1 MTADVGLLP
10 IAAAW
15 RARRGIGDC
24 TGPFAEVA
32 TAVGVGG
39 EVTPEGVVAEELD
52 ELAATRALERP
63 VPKLGADHV
72 FKLGAAKHAPLDPS

>member
-15 RARRGIGDC
+15 SARCDVGDC
-24 TGPFAEVA
+24 MGPFAEVA

-39 EVTPEGVVAEELD
+39 EVTPEAVVAEELD
-52 ELAATRALERP
+52 ELTATRALTRP
-63 VPKLGADHV
+63 VP
-72 FKLGAAKHAPLDPS
+72 

>member
-15 RARRGIGDC
+15 RAQRDVGDRM
-24 TGPFAEVA
+24 GPFAEVA

-39 EVTPEGVVAEELD
+39 EVTTEQVVAEELD
-52 ELAATRALERP
+52 KLAATRALARP
-63 VPKLGADHV
+63 VPRLGADHA
-72 FKLGAAKHAPLDPS
+72 FKLGAAKQAPLDPS